1 VYANDLAVK
10 AVLELSKERFFEEL
24 EFRFIGDGPLFEDT
38 LAPLRQ
44 FENVIIEQKFL
55 SRLEIADLHKQ
66 YGVFLCPSRM
76 DTQGVSRDEAMSS
89 GLVPITNSVA
99 AIPEFVDD
107 ESGILAPDNEY
118 EELYR
123 GIASLYYDAEIF
135 MSMSSN
141 ASERARMGSSHF
153 LVIEKEKLLFSIHK
167 ED

>member
-44 FENVIIEQKFL
+44 FDNVIIEQKFL

-76 DTQGVSRDEAMSS
+76 DTQGVSRDEAMAS
-89 GLVPITNSVA
+89 GLIPITNAVA
-99 AIPEFVDD
+99 AIPEFVNTDWN
-107 ESGILAPDNEY
+107 ILADGESYMELVKSIKNIVNKPDLFNYLNREVVDNIFSTRSSLIVNE
-118 EELYR
+118 L
-123 GIASLYYDAEIF
+123 EI
-135 MSMSSN
+135 
-141 ASERARMGSSHF
+141 G
-153 LVIEKEKLLFSIHK
+153 LLGG
-167 ED
+167 